1 MNCWI
6 WYQCCC
12 SCRNTAN
19 CKVKTYLGMLLGFV
33 FLKYLWIIF
42 SQNWFREIYIWWSK
56 PSLPVH
62 VPLNQ
67 LSMDFESMVNGRKDF
82 ISFLHRRVQGLRTT
96 CRLSRCSFFMITGV
110 PTFLQ
115 KLWVQTFLDIVL
127 AGSLGTLQRTKFS
140 AALAEKQFIHPPEKI
155 N

>member
-1 MNCWI
+1 
-6 WYQCCC
+6 
-12 SCRNTAN
+12 
-19 CKVKTYLGMLLGFV
+19 MLL
-33 FLKYLWIIF
+33 FLPQHCKLQGQNIFGDAAWICIF
-42 SQNWFREIYIWWSK
+42 E
-56 PSLPVH
+56 
-62 VPLNQ
+62 VPLNHF
-67 LSMDFESMVNGRKDF
+67 LPELVPGNLYLMVKTITSCTCSLKPIIHGFESMVNGRKDF

-96 CRLSRCSFFMITGV
+96 CRLSRCSFFMITGA